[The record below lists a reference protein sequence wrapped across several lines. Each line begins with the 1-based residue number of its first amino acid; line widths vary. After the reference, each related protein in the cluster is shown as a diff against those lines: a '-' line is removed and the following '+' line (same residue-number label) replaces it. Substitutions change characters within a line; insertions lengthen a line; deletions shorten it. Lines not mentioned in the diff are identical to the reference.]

1 MIFLSILTLLLITLG
16 WVYQV
21 AFVRP
26 SDYVKIKELKQE
38 REIASSKNSFSTTS
52 QKRKGVR
59 KEIWFSEEN
68 ALRLHYRIES
78 ESSLL
83 TFLPQDHKIDVIE
96 NLEMIKFWMQDKLY
110 PNPVPMQQMR
120 FLEAD
125 QGTYRFTSQE
135 FAAETVTVSIF
146 RLPGYELPDQL
157 DLRTAFLR
165 GVAENIL
172 FSISGKMPQFEA
184 KNFKASLA
192 KPL

>member
-1 MIFLSILTLLLITLG
+1 MIFASTLALFLITLG
-16 WVYQV
+16 WIYQIS
-21 AFVRP
+21 FIRP
-26 SDYVKIKELKQE
+26 SDYAKVKELKEE
-38 REIASSKNSFSTTS
+38 RQIASSQNNFSTTS

-68 ALRLHYRIES
+68 AMRLHYRIES
-78 ESSLL
+78 DSSLL
-83 TFLPQDHKIDVIE
+83 TFLPQDNKIDVIE
-96 NLEMIKFWMQDKLY
+96 NLEVIKFWMQDKLY
-110 PNPVPMQQMR
+110 SAPTPMQQMR

-135 FAAETVTVSIF
+135 FTAETVAVSIF
-146 RLPGYELPDQL
+146 RLPGYALPDQL
-157 DLRTAFLR
+157 DMRSAFLR
-165 GVAENIL
+165 GIAENIL